1 MCKNKKNQILFFMS
15 CPFNTCTQQGHV
27 QQSRDP
33 TIITNYHTDVVCN
46 DYFLYAFNMQGKDP
60 SEHAV

>member
-1 MCKNKKNQILFFMS
+1 MS